1 MASEMPY
8 SLAPYLSAGIAL
20 GVGLTAL
27 LPVHGQAGQAKAELQ
42 IRVTGAGSAPV
53 SVFCTSNSGAGHYG
67 ATVTVVCSTGAVVGI
82 EGPERFRS
90 VNGGAYRYLLQVKNG
105 EQTVGEI
112 DALTSSGTITGW
124 KVVKLANQEYVELT
138 LGW

>member
-1 MASEMPY
+1 MPD
-8 SLAPYLSAGIAL
+8 AFARYLSVGIAL
-20 GVGLTAL
+20 GAALTAL
-27 LPVHGQAGQAKAELQ
+27 LPVYGQAGQAKAELQ
-42 IRVTGAGSAPV
+42 IRVTGAVSAPV
-53 SVFCTSNSGAGHYG
+53 RVFCTSSAGAGNYG

-82 EGPERFRS
+82 AGPANFRS

-112 DALTSSGTITGW
+112 DALTDNGTITGW
-124 KVVKLANQEYVELT
+124 KIVKLANLEYVELT